1 MSNMGINMSIKE
13 KIIAFVAAA
22 ALLGLPCLIFSFYD
36 KPSVLHLRST
46 MSNINFNYLMSR
58 RIDTDQKS
66 GAAGCAE
73 PVESDRTPEAGSPQ
87 QQQLQTPQQYES
99 VQEAQHPVDDRLK
112 LRPET
117 AASGLGVGEEVPRG
131 KHEELDD
138 LGRLHDP
145 VDSPGGHGPADQT
158 RNASEKILG
167 QEAEPRLQEEVED
180 SKVLEEML
188 AKASMQQPAGGIN
201 NKTVIITSLNQ
212 AWAANNSMIDLFLES
227 FRNGEGTQHL
237 LNHLIIVAL
246 DQKAYKRCM
255 ELHQFC
261 YKLKTQGVDF
271 SAEQAFMT
279 TDYVKMVWKRFEYL
293 GRVLSL
299 GYSFI
304 FSDADILWFRDP
316 FPVFD
321 AHKDFQI
328 SCDKYVGKPESHK
341 NSANAGFYFARSN
354 SRTIAFYKYWYA
366 TRTRNPAP
374 VNEQVAFHAIIK
386 EEDFQHVGLKYS
398 FLESR
403 YFSSFCQRSNDMG
416 KVVTM
421 HANCCLGLQ
430 RKLDDLRLSLDDWA
444 SYKALSPQQKA
455 SDHIALWRAPKQC
468 RKSKWTTRLKNAT
481 RHQ

>member
-73 PVESDRTPEAGSPQ
+73 PLKLERPGLLQVESDRTPEAGSPQ

-304 FSDADILWFRDP
+304 FSIYYGFVIPSQYLMPIRTSKYHVTSMLGSQSHTKIQPMQVSISHAPIAVPLP
-316 FPVFD
+316 SISIGMLP
-321 AHKDFQI
+321 AHET
-328 SCDKYVGKPESHK
+328 P
-341 NSANAGFYFARSN
+341 
-354 SRTIAFYKYWYA
+354 
-366 TRTRNPAP
+366 
-374 VNEQVAFHAIIK
+374 
-386 EEDFQHVGLKYS
+386 L
-398 FLESR
+398 L
-403 YFSSFCQRSNDMG
+403 
-416 KVVTM
+416 
-421 HANCCLGLQ
+421 
-430 RKLDDLRLSLDDWA
+430 
-444 SYKALSPQQKA
+444 
-455 SDHIALWRAPKQC
+455 
-468 RKSKWTTRLKNAT
+468 
-481 RHQ
+481 

>member
-1 MSNMGINMSIKE
+1 LERPG
-13 KIIAFVAAA
+13 
-22 ALLGLPCLIFSFYD
+22 LL
-36 KPSVLHLRST
+36 
-46 MSNINFNYLMSR
+46 
-58 RIDTDQKS
+58 Q
-66 GAAGCAE
+66 
-73 PVESDRTPEAGSPQ
+73 VESDRTPEAGSPQ
-87 QQQLQTPQQYES
+87 QQQLQAPQQYES

-131 KHEELDD
+131 NHEELDD

-145 VDSPGGHGPADQT
+145 VDSLGGHGPADQT

-167 QEAEPRLQEEVED
+167 QQAEPRLQEEVEE

-188 AKASMQQPAGGIN
+188 AKASMQQRAGGIN

-304 FSDADILWFRDP
+304 FSVRENPNKHCRHIMT
-316 FPVFD
+316 
-321 AHKDFQI
+321 H
-328 SCDKYVGKPESHK
+328 SCLLLY
-341 NSANAGFYFARSN
+341 
-354 SRTIAFYKYWYA
+354 T
-366 TRTRNPAP
+366 
-374 VNEQVAFHAIIK
+374 
-386 EEDFQHVGLKYS
+386 
-398 FLESR
+398 
-403 YFSSFCQRSNDMG
+403 
-416 KVVTM
+416 
-421 HANCCLGLQ
+421 LQ
-430 RKLDDLRLSLDDWA
+430 L
-444 SYKALSPQQKA
+444 P
-455 SDHIALWRAPKQC
+455 
-468 RKSKWTTRLKNAT
+468 
-481 RHQ
+481 